1 MNYWEVYKAVWE
13 FHKKYQSIST
23 DEEWKQAIYESN
35 QIAKKLN
42 SKFVNDL
49 LLAVINELER
59 KYHAEKQRV

>member
-13 FHKKYQSIST
+13 FHKKYQSISA
-23 DEEWKQAIYESN
+23 DEEWEEAIYESN

>member
-23 DEEWKQAIYESN
+23 DEEWEEAIYESN

>member
-23 DEEWKQAIYESN
+23 DEEWEQVIYESN

>member
-23 DEEWKQAIYESN
+23 DEEWEQAICESN